1 MAKRENATI
10 KKAEPAPS
18 TLVRKKLM
26 LEALK
31 KHAGIVSRAAA
42 SIELDHST
50 HYRWLKEDEDYSQ
63 QVADLENMVIDL
75 AETALLSKIKE
86 GDTTAIIF
94 FLKTKGRKR
103 GYIETKTIE
112 TGDGGPIKII
122 IDSLI

>member
-1 MAKRENATI
+1 MAKQQKAII
-10 KKAEPAPS
+10 KKAEQPS
-18 TLVRKKLM
+18 TVVRKKAM

-31 KHAGIVSRAAA
+31 KNAGIVSRAAA
-42 SIELDHST
+42 AIQLDNGT
-50 HYRWLKEDEDYSQ
+50 HYRWLKDDPEYSAA
-63 QVADLENMVIDL
+63 VAELDNIVIDL
-75 AETALLSKIKE
+75 AEAALLSKIKE

-112 TGDGGPIKII
+112 SADGGPLKII